1 MSEFEKLRQQELA
14 KLMATPLSL
23 LSPEAKMKIANHV
36 NSPIRKRRGV
46 PDNFAFALTLA
57 ENASMTPIQKLEA
70 YNGALAAHLNKAVAD
85 VATTDNVDRD
95 RVVYREHGEKAV
107 ALHDSMVMELFY
119 GKVADLASQLSSSPL
134 RSAE

>member
-46 PDNFAFALTLA
+46 PDGFAFALSFA
-57 ENASMTPIQKLEA
+57 ENASMTPIQKLKA
-70 YNGALAAHLNKAVAD
+70 YNGALAAERMARHLA
-85 VATTDNVDRD
+85 
-95 RVVYREHGEKAV
+95 
-107 ALHDSMVMELFY
+107 
-119 GKVADLASQLSSSPL
+119 ASS
-134 RSAE
+134 EIKGVEYE